1 MACHRKLAF
10 AFYTLL
16 ELETLCCCATTEILA
31 LSIVYHIVGI
41 FDLHTHHTLRCPQI
55 HNPGTGRA
63 GLTKTDLLWLPRGEQ
78 AEAGSDADTELT
90 SYSCS
95 LLEQILRPSSPESSV
110 LPPSRRQNWR
120 LATWCKTMPCRD
132 ASALRSGSTRLSVR
146 LGRDNPVEGRQ
157 IVRITVGT
165 LRPSCRRSRDVA

>member
-1 MACHRKLAF
+1 MWQALYCHRKLAF

-95 LLEQILRPSSPESSV
+95 LQFHEVRYYTRTNVWHAIDNS
-110 LPPSRRQNWR
+110 N
-120 LATWCKTMPCRD
+120 LAT
-132 ASALRSGSTRLSVR
+132 
-146 LGRDNPVEGRQ
+146 RQ
-157 IVRITVGT
+157 TAH
-165 LRPSCRRSRDVA
+165 LQ

>member
-1 MACHRKLAF
+1 MLAG
-10 AFYTLL
+10 ARDGSHLGAL
-16 ELETLCCCATTEILA
+16 VGHLPVPLDCVCPESALLA

-95 LLEQILRPSSPESSV
+95 LQFHEVRYYTRTNVWHAID
-110 LPPSRRQNWR
+110 N
-120 LATWCKTMPCRD
+120 
-132 ASALRSGSTRLSVR
+132 LRS
-146 LGRDNPVEGRQ
+146 
-157 IVRITVGT
+157 
-165 LRPSCRRSRDVA
+165 RSIPY

>member
-1 MACHRKLAF
+1 MPPHFRPPTALEELARRD
-10 AFYTLL
+10 AFRTLRNVL
-16 ELETLCCCATTEILA
+16 VDLLA

-95 LLEQILRPSSPESSV
+95 LQFHE
-110 LPPSRRQNWR
+110 
-120 LATWCKTMPCRD
+120 
-132 ASALRSGSTRLSVR
+132 VR
-146 LGRDNPVEGRQ
+146 Y
-157 IVRITVGT
+157 
-165 LRPSCRRSRDVA
+165 